1 MYVLAIFGHPLLGYD
16 NFHLH
21 QSIFLY
27 LSVEYSRACFHLAG
41 AICSAS
47 QLVRV
52 KTAQPW
58 DLLPIQAQ
66 SVRFIAIP
74 SHVWTIS
81 INTTDRYSR
90 RPRPNSRT
98 LPPSCPHPGAL
109 DIFGCPR
116 CQNPNCSV
124 SILSQY
130 ITVPWIE
137 MVVLCCF
144 VVWGMGLEDSN
155 VANQCKED

>member
-1 MYVLAIFGHPLLGYD
+1 MLTAAILRPNGPLWSFLPVTCMYWLYLAIPSWGMTIVTFIKAS
-16 NFHLH
+16 FC
-21 QSIFLY
+21 IFL
-27 LSVEYSRACFHLAG
+27 LSNVEYSRA
-41 AICSAS
+41 CSAS

-109 DIFGCPR
+109 DAPDASR

-130 ITVPWIE
+130 PE
-137 MVVLCCF
+137 
-144 VVWGMGLEDSN
+144 
-155 VANQCKED
+155 